1 MEDDILKSQE
11 DNIKDSVSSKYMLT
25 ENPYT
30 DKFSSK
36 NINLKDEKDNDLVQI
51 LNKID
56 FEEEKAKPLK
66 LNEKKLV
73 FENKL

>member
-25 ENPYT
+25 ENPYP